1 MSFSEVIQ
9 NKIQDL
15 EENITMTRQLVS
27 DPSFHVSQL
36 NNAVSSAIDQ
46 IKDLPDD
53 PEVIKKE
60 FDSVLRQIPA
70 FVESTWAAA
79 LSQIDTL
86 TKEVD
91 RWHEMLKLYN
101 EWSASLET
109 ETKDPVEQPSISD
122 GLRQAIIAGEIPEP
136 SKATA
141 IRRPIGSKP
150 PVTLGNFRRAV
161 SEIGSGEDSEG

>member
-9 NKIQDL
+9 SKIQDL

-36 NNAVSSAIDQ
+36 NNAVSSAMDQ

-53 PEVIKKE
+53 PEIIKRE

-70 FVESTWAAA
+70 FVESTWAVA
-79 LSQIDTL
+79 LKQIDTL

-91 RWHEMLKLYN
+91 RWHEMLELYN
-101 EWSASLET
+101 EWSASLEP
-109 ETKDPVEQPSISD
+109 KDSVEQPLISD
-122 GLRQAIIAGEIPEP
+122 DLRQAIIAGEIPEP

-141 IRRPIGSKP
+141 IRRPVGSKP